1 MKTLIAR
8 EQRFPLAVFILL
20 GAVLLTVP
28 FPGSLSVVLTRFL
41 SSPASIPGVEL
52 LSEGIL
58 LMLAAATVTAITFTW
73 RSHPSRRLT
82 VGTGAVGVVLA
93 YLLSENMKLLIAQP
107 RPCQL
112 WSLPGE
118 CPPYGDWSLPSNHA
132 ALAFGAVWII
142 ALATRGAGI
151 TWLALSAAALVAL
164 GRIMQGAHYAHDVA
178 LGAILGLA
186 IPAVLSFLV
195 QTVRTKHTP
204 ATRNS

>member
-8 EQRFPLAVFILL
+8 EQRFPLAVFVLL
-20 GAVLLTVP
+20 GAVVLTVP

-41 SSPASIPGVEL
+41 SSSANPGVEL
-52 LSEGIL
+52 LSEAIL
-58 LMLAAATVTAITFTW
+58 VMLAAATVAAMALTW
-73 RSHPSRRLT
+73 RTRPSRRLAT
-82 VGTGAVGVVLA
+82 SAGAIGVALA

-142 ALATRGAGI
+142 ALATRRAGI
-151 TWLALSAAALVAL
+151 TWLALGAAALVAL
-164 GRIMQGAHYAHDVA
+164 GRVLQGAHYAHDVA

-186 IPAVLSFLV
+186 IPAVLSFLAL
-195 QTVRTKHTP
+195 TVRKRAHTS
-204 ATRNS
+204 R